1 MLKKLIL
8 NLALSILRK
17 NRGHIVHNDVR
28 IQIMTP
34 TFGEWVYTHGY
45 KFYKNS
51 ITEEQKHI
59 LKDHRKGW
67 RRNA

>member
-17 NRGHIVHNDVR
+17 NRGHIIHNDVR

-34 TFGEWVYTHGY
+34 TFGEWVYQHGY
-45 KFYKNS
+45 KFYRNS
-51 ITEEQKHI
+51 ISDEQKEI
-59 LKDHRKGW
+59 LKERRRQRK
-67 RRNA
+67 